1 MKRKHLLL
9 LGVLLVAVCAAVI
22 VAAGSVYTLRIHLY
36 SHMDPLPADVGD
48 IGVALEGD
56 AARLEEF
63 HTENDDLVIRLRAVK
78 KGKTRVRVQFYG
90 EQEVE
95 VSVYTHLM
103 NVLTCDEFFGDST
116 GDAVI
121 PVAVIVFLAACVWY
135 YVRKYRADVR
145 QSLYRYRNVM
155 DIGII
160 VYLCFMVLF
169 FITRSFN
176 FRGLLHMADSFLG
189 GMSQFSMVVL
199 PFATVLFIF
208 VTLSSVRLMRRE
220 GRTWRNMLGVILG
233 VALFLF
239 TLAPLALDTYL
250 QWSPNAPVDVHNEGG
265 VWLYIE
271 ITVMSLSSAFA
282 VYLECILLGTVV
294 SGVKAARH
302 VPPYDRDYMLIL
314 GCQIGADGSLP
325 PLLRSRADRA
335 LAFAAAQKEHGGK
348 ELVFVPSGGQ
358 GADEIMP
365 EGEAIK
371 NYLISVG
378 IPEARILPETR
389 SADTFENIRNS
400 MELIRAH
407 AGGESPKT
415 AFSTTN
421 YHVFRAGLIAESQGE
436 RLEGVGSP
444 TKRYFWI
451 NAFIRE
457 FIATLV
463 AERKKHVL
471 VFCTVAGLILI
482 SVLIKY
488 VSAVI

>member
-1 MKRKHLLL
+1 MKKKHLLL

-22 VAAGSVYTLRIHLY
+22 VAAGSVYTLRIHPY
-36 SHMDPLPADVGD
+36 SHMNPVPAEEGD
-48 IGVALEGD
+48 ISVILDGDAAALEG
-56 AARLEEF
+56 F
-63 HTENDDLVIRLRAVK
+63 YTENDDLILRFRALK
-78 KGKTRVRVQFYG
+78 RG
-90 EQEVE
+90 ETS
-95 VSVYTHLM
+95 VSVLFNGKPEIRFAIYTHVL
-103 NVLTCDEFFGDST
+103 NVLTYENYFGDST
-116 GDAVI
+116 GNVVI
-121 PVAVIVFLAACVWY
+121 PAAVIVFLAALIWY
-135 YVRKYRADVR
+135 YVQKYRADVR

-155 DIGII
+155 DIGFI
-160 VYLCFMVLF
+160 VYLCFMLLSL
-169 FITRSFN
+169 ITRLFG
-176 FRGLLHMADSFLG
+176 FDGLLHMAESFLG

-199 PFATVLFIF
+199 PFGLILFVF
-208 VTLSSVRLMRRE
+208 VTLSSVRLMQRE

-233 VALFLF
+233 AALFLF
-239 TLAPLALDTYL
+239 TLAPMALDSYL
-250 QWSPNAPVDVHNEGG
+250 QWSPSAPVDVHNEGG

-271 ITVMSLSSAFA
+271 IFVMSLSSAFA
-282 VYLECILLGTVV
+282 VYLECVLLGTVV
-294 SGVKAARH
+294 SGVRAARH
-302 VPPYDRDYMLIL
+302 VPAFNCDYMLIL

-335 LAFAAAQKEHGGK
+335 VAFAAAQKEHGGK

-371 NYLISVG
+371 NYLLSLG
-378 IPEARILPETR
+378 IPETRILPETR
-389 SADTFENIRNS
+389 SADTYENIRNS
-400 MELIRAH
+400 MELVRVH
-407 AGGESPKT
+407 AGNENPKT

-436 RLEGVGSP
+436 RLEGLGSP

-471 VFCTVAGLILI
+471 VFCVVTGLILI
-482 SVLIKY
+482 AVLIKY
-488 VSAVI
+488 FSSTI